1 MNQILYKGYTF
12 GGVGEDVTNKQY
24 DNVTIHNLIT
34 DQDETYSPVG
44 GENAEIFNCYKGS
57 NRNIA
62 STPYTTIIGLG
73 NKDFLKQDFPAGE
86 NFIGGCY
93 NINLGQWNNIL
104 GRANFVQGS
113 SNTVFG
119 ESNEVNGHAL
129 FISGTANKAIGTDDS
144 VLMLHDSG
152 IIGKLN
158 ELYGDSDGSFIVGYG
173 NKINVRSSAGNRTH
187 TFVSGNYNNTTSC
200 SESLICGDH
209 NNASDCEF
217 SLIFGIN
224 NNFLNGDACFL
235 GGRDN
240 LIRTSGD
247 NSIFMGYGSETNHI
261 ENSFIFGCNSKIY
274 ASNFSLIFGQTDTNG
289 TINYSTIIGHNN
301 TTKENNAYIKETG
314 ESIQRSFI
322 FGVDNII
329 SKIEDAIIIGNS
341 NNIQNIYAQNENDH
355 SYNLTIGFNN
365 SSSNSKASITIG
377 DNNLINS
384 NIENGCII
392 GKNNIIRFG
401 SNGSFLL
408 GEGNISENGA
418 ISSIILGKN
427 NINING
433 AKLAVSI
440 GNNLHNNFVNGTVL
454 GHYNEYPRVNEL
466 VTGKL
471 LVLGNGYM
479 DNQNVVHR
487 SNCLEI
493 NEDGS
498 QEIILQDKTLNS
510 TLGIGKIKIKQEKII
525 FESLKEN
532 SSQQIETVEFTF
544 EDLKQIKQN
553 SQLPNLDNNSYP
565 TT

>member
-1 MNQILYKGYTF
+1 MNQILYKGHTF

-24 DNVTIHNLIT
+24 NNVTIHNPIT

-57 NRNIA
+57 RRNIA
-62 STPYTTIIGLG
+62 STPYTTIIGQS
-73 NKDFLKQDFPAGE
+73 NKDLLNQSYSNGY
-86 NFIGGCY
+86 NMIGGY
-93 NINLGQWNNIL
+93 LNINKGQRNTIF
-104 GRANFVQGS
+104 GQANFVQGEDCC
-113 SNTVFG
+113 VFG
-119 ESNEVNGHAL
+119 INNDINGRQI
-129 FISGTANKAIGTDDS
+129 FISGTANKALSTNNE
-144 VLMLHDSG
+144 LPLHDSG

-158 ELYGDSDGSFIVGYG
+158 ELWGDTVGDFIVGYK
-173 NKINVRSSAGNRTH
+173 NRIDARSSSGNRGH
-187 TFVSGNYNNTTSC
+187 IFVSGNYNNATSC

-235 GGRDN
+235 GGRNN
-240 LIRTSGD
+240 LIRTDGN
-247 NSIFMGYGSETNHI
+247 NSIFMGYGSETNYI
-261 ENSFIFGCNSKIY
+261 ENSFVFGYNSKIY

-314 ESIQRSFI
+314 ESIKRSFI

-329 SKIEDAIIIGNS
+329 SKIEDTIIIGNS
-341 NNIQNIYAQNENDH
+341 NNIQNIYAQNENDY

-365 SSSNSKASITIG
+365 SSSDSKASITIG

-427 NINING
+427 NTNTNG
-433 AKLAVSI
+433 AELAVSI
-440 GNNLHNNFVNGTVL
+440 GNNLYNNFINGTVL

-466 VTGKL
+466 ITGKL

-498 QEIILQDKTLNS
+498 QEIILQDKTLTS